1 MIRVLF
7 VSQTSACFELENDA
21 PYYAP
26 QAYQVI
32 CNGEKAFEGDSNVF
46 SLFGLKPDASYELTL
61 QFMPKEEGVSP
72 LPTETCSFHT
82 KADVCA
88 INVRDFGATG
98 DGKTDDTCAIQT
110 AIHFLPKGGRL
121 YFPAGTYSTLP
132 LALKSHITLE
142 FAEGATL
149 LGSTDRASY
158 PVLPGEV
165 KDMTTGE
172 PICFGTFEGLSQ
184 PMNQGFVM
192 AAYAEDITIIGPG
205 TVDGNAQ
212 NTDFWTNF
220 KDVPITRPRLFFFNR
235 CENVCIHGITGCN
248 SASWQFHPYFSKNVS
263 FYQVTVKA
271 PKVSPNTDAIDPEA
285 CDHVNI
291 IGCRFSVGDDCIAI
305 KSSKIELGR
314 KLKKPAS
321 RHTVRNCL
329 MAHGHGAVTL
339 GSESAGGVRDL
350 DVSQC
355 YFKETDRGL
364 RIKSRRGRGKDSVI
378 TGIVFDNIR
387 MEDVLTPIVIN
398 LWYNCCDEDRFTEYV
413 WSREKLPVDD
423 RTPHMGSF
431 HFHNM
436 VCTGAEI
443 AACYVDGLPEMPL
456 DEVELKNVSISFKEN
471 AAPGI
476 PAMQNFAEERCRLG
490 LYFDN
495 VRRIVLDNVTVT
507 GAVGEELIARHY
519 EEIIRKE
526 K

>member
-72 LPTETCSFHT
+72 LPMETCSFHT

-184 PMNQGFVM
+184 PMNLTRRTSRSSAPAPWTETPRIPISGRILRMCRSQDPVCSSSIAVKTSVFTVLRG
-192 AAYAEDITIIGPG
+192 ATPPPG
-205 TVDGNAQ
+205 SS
-212 NTDFWTNF
+212 
-220 KDVPITRPRLFFFNR
+220 TR
-235 CENVCIHGITGCN
+235 I
-248 SASWQFHPYFSKNVS
+248 SARTFPS
-263 FYQVTVKA
+263 
-271 PKVSPNTDAIDPEA
+271 
-285 CDHVNI
+285 
-291 IGCRFSVGDDCIAI
+291 
-305 KSSKIELGR
+305 
-314 KLKKPAS
+314 
-321 RHTVRNCL
+321 
-329 MAHGHGAVTL
+329 
-339 GSESAGGVRDL
+339 
-350 DVSQC
+350 
-355 YFKETDRGL
+355 
-364 RIKSRRGRGKDSVI
+364 
-378 TGIVFDNIR
+378 IR
-387 MEDVLTPIVIN
+387 
-398 LWYNCCDEDRFTEYV
+398 
-413 WSREKLPVDD
+413 
-423 RTPHMGSF
+423 
-431 HFHNM
+431 
-436 VCTGAEI
+436 
-443 AACYVDGLPEMPL
+443 
-456 DEVELKNVSISFKEN
+456 
-471 AAPGI
+471 
-476 PAMQNFAEERCRLG
+476 
-490 LYFDN
+490 
-495 VRRIVLDNVTVT
+495 
-507 GAVGEELIARHY
+507 
-519 EEIIRKE
+519 
-526 K
+526 

>member
-1 MIRVLF
+1 MIHLLYAGA
-7 VSQTSACFELENDA
+7 SSACFELENRE

-26 QAYQVI
+26 APVKI
-32 CNGEKAFEGDSNVF
+32 FLDGEERLTSETNVF
-46 SLFGLKPDASYELTL
+46 SLFGLKPKTGYTLTAVCGEERESVFFETAS
-61 QFMPKEEGVSP
+61 
-72 LPTETCSFHT
+72 ETCVLS
-82 KADVCA
+82 
-88 INVRDFGATG
+88 VRDFGAVG
-98 DGKTDDTCAIQT
+98 DGAADDTVAVQT

-121 YFPAGTYSTLP
+121 YFPEGRYLVAP

-142 FAEGATL
+142 FSDGATL
-149 LGSTDRASY
+149 LGSPDKSRY
-158 PVLPGEV
+158 PVLPGAVTPMDGGEEV
-165 KDMTTGE
+165 Y
-172 PICFGTFEGLSQ
+172 FGTFEGDAR
-184 PMNQGFVM
+184 PMYQ
-192 AAYAEDITIIGPG
+192 ALISAHYAEDITLIGPG
-205 TVDGNAQ
+205 LVDGNAQ
-212 NTDFWTNF
+212 NSTFWT
-220 KDVPITRPRLFFFNR
+220 DYATDPIARPRLFFFNR
-235 CENVCIHGITGCN
+235 CRGITVHGLSAAN
-248 SASWQFHPYFSKNVS
+248 SPSWQFHPYYSEELRFLDVS
-263 FYQVTVKA
+263 ISA
-271 PKVSPNTDAIDPEA
+271 PKHSPNTDALDPES
-285 CDHVNI
+285 CDKVEI